1 MDYKEFNA
9 EFSQM
14 KAQYENIDKDLEVL
28 NQIRSLI
35 NNAKEEISEKH
46 PEILSM
52 GYLWLSVC
60 EAYDKMTNLAQS
72 LAEEYFPVVN
82 NDKQRHWRTDIRLD
96 YNNKAIVLSIDLGD
110 EIKPL
115 NVARLTE
122 CLGNPEYNL
131 VLDSDASGNPSIK
144 FVCNIAYTEI
154 NNICCA
160 EKWMQDTYK
169 ILDDIPPIE
178 ESEHRTLRR

>member
-14 KAQYENIDKDLEVL
+14 KAQYENDGRDLEVL
-28 NQIRSLI
+28 NQIHSLI

-72 LAEEYFPVVN
+72 LAEEYFPVIDN
-82 NDKQRHWRTDIRLD
+82 ERPYRWRTDIHLD
-96 YNNKAIVLSIDLGD
+96 YNNKAIVLDIDLGD
-110 EIKPL
+110 EIKPVNL
-115 NVARLTE
+115 AALKE
-122 CLGNPEYNL
+122 ALGNPEYRLMLNETARHPT
-131 VLDSDASGNPSIK
+131 VK
-144 FVCNIAYTEI
+144 FVCNIANTDI
-154 NNICCA
+154 SNICNA
-160 EKWMQDTYK
+160 EKWMQDAYK

>member
-14 KAQYENIDKDLEVL
+14 KAQYENSDKDLEVL
-28 NQIRSLI
+28 NQIHSLI

-72 LAEEYFPVVN
+72 LAEEYFPVIDN
-82 NDKQRHWRTDIRLD
+82 ERPYRWRTDIHLD
-96 YNNKAIVLSIDLGD
+96 YNNKAIVLDIDLGD
-110 EIKPL
+110 EIKPVNL
-115 NVARLTE
+115 AALKE
-122 CLGNPEYNL
+122 SLGNPEYRLMLNETARHPT
-131 VLDSDASGNPSIK
+131 VK
-144 FVCNIAYTEI
+144 FVCNIANTDI
-154 NNICCA
+154 SNIGNA
-160 EKWMQDTYK
+160 EKWMQDAYK